1 MQIDRAV
8 VEQALEALEWHYRQ
22 GHSNTLG
29 GLRLKIDEKA
39 LRNLRAALAQQ
50 AEPVSADP
58 HTTTLR
64 NLLECCLSWERDAC
78 VLGTVTA
85 RQAVTA
91 LRAAL
96 AQQAEPV
103 EPVATVAAR
112 QYDDGTYAGNALD
125 WAGRNCEDDF
135 PVGTKLY
142 TAPPQRPAE
151 SVPEPV
157 GQLQEAAFG
166 RGQVMWFDKPADG
179 TKLYTAPPQRRPLTE
194 EEILAAVG
202 WERAEM
208 YMKLAPNFPVDEA
221 KQETLKNARAVE
233 KASWEKNHG

>member
-1 MQIDRAV
+1 MNPYPASREDQRA
-8 VEQALEALEWHYRQ
+8 
-22 GHSNTLG
+22 G
-29 GLRLKIDEKA
+29 
-39 LRNLRAALAQQ
+39 ALA
-50 AEPVSADP
+50 
-58 HTTTLR
+58 
-64 NLLECCLSWERDAC
+64 
-78 VLGTVTA
+78 
-85 RQAVTA
+85 A

-179 TKLYTAPPQRRPLTE
+179 TKLYTAPPQRLPLTE
-194 EEILAAVG
+194 EEIAVIEESCMGLVQYGGHENMTQERVFDVLA
-202 WERAEM
+202 
-208 YMKLAPNFPVDEA
+208 F
-221 KQETLKNARAVE
+221 ARAVE
-233 KASWEKNHG
+233 RKVRGELK